1 MRVEEA
7 VRACLAGV
15 MILLSVALA
24 LLGEPWWMLLTVFVA
39 TESDSVRRSAEWCP
53 AITIF
58 RKLGLKP

>member
-7 VRACLAGV
+7 IRALAGV

-24 LLGEPWWMLLTVFVA
+24 HWVSPWWMLLTVFVGLNLLQ
-39 TESDSVRRSAEWCP
+39 SAFTRACP
-53 AITIF
+53 AMTIF

>member
-7 VRACLAGV
+7 VRLLAGIMV
-15 MILLSVALA
+15 LLSIGLAIYVSYWWLLLTAFVALN
-24 LLGEPWWMLLTVFVA
+24 LIQ
-39 TESDSVRRSAEWCP
+39 SAFSKWCP

>member
-7 VRACLAGV
+7 VRLLAGI
-15 MILLSVALA
+15 MILLSIALTIWVSSWWLLLTTFVALN
-24 LLGEPWWMLLTVFVA
+24 LIQSSF
-39 TESDSVRRSAEWCP
+39 SKWCP

>member
-7 VRACLAGV
+7 VRLLAGIV
-15 MILLSVALA
+15 ILLSLALTVWVSHWWLLLTAFVALN
-24 LLGEPWWMLLTVFVA
+24 LIQSSF
-39 TESDSVRRSAEWCP
+39 SKWCP

>member
-7 VRACLAGV
+7 VRLLAGF
-15 MILLSVALA
+15 MILLSLA
-24 LLGEPWWMLLTVFVA
+24 LTMWVNQWWMLLTAFVA
-39 TESDSVRRSAEWCP
+39 LNLIQSSFSKWCP

>member
-7 VRACLAGV
+7 VRLLAGI
-15 MILLSVALA
+15 MILLSIALTIWVSSWWLLLTAFVALN
-24 LLGEPWWMLLTVFVA
+24 LIQSSF
-39 TESDSVRRSAEWCP
+39 SKWCP